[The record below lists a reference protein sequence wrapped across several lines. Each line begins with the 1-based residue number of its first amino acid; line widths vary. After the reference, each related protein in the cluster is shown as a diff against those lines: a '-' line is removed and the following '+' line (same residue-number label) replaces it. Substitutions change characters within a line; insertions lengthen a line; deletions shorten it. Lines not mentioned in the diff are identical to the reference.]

1 METVKIDKRGR
12 PDQREVHYLGR
23 IRQHSERYAEFHRP
37 SVELL
42 FNLIYT
48 GDIIQTQLARKI
60 ETHKLSLG
68 AFNAL
73 LILSRYETT
82 GCPMHELGEL
92 LLVSR
97 ANITGLVDCLERR
110 GLVERT
116 SAPADRRV
124 RLVRLTKAGRK
135 LLETILP
142 DHYRRVRALLRGIS
156 NKDKE
161 ALSALLTK
169 LRHNVLQSL
178 ERQAKPQ
185 RIERGEANRG

>member
-1 METVKIDKRGR
+1 MKAVRDDKRVQ
-12 PDQREVHYLGR
+12 PDQREAHYLGR
-23 IRQHSERYAEFHRP
+23 MRQHGERYAEFHRP

-42 FNLIYT
+42 INLIYT
-48 GDIIQTQLARKI
+48 CDIIQTQLARKI
-60 ETHKLSLG
+60 EAHKLSLG

-73 LILSRYETT
+73 MILSRYETT

-116 SAPADRRV
+116 GAPADRRV

-142 DHYRRVRALLRGIS
+142 AHYRRVRAMLRGVS
-156 NKDKE
+156 NKEKE
-161 ALSALLTK
+161 ALSELLTK
-169 LRHNVLQSL
+169 LRHNVLQSF
-178 ERQAKPQ
+178 ERQAEQ
-185 RIERGEANRG
+185 SERTEVNRG

>member
-1 METVKIDKRGR
+1 MKAEKTDRRPQPDKR
-12 PDQREVHYLGR
+12 ESHYLGR
-23 IRQHSERYAEFHRP
+23 QRQHRERYAEFHRP

-73 LILSRYETT
+73 LILSRYETQ

-110 GLVERT
+110 GLVERIG
-116 SAPADRRV
+116 APADRRV

-135 LLETILP
+135 LLDTILP
-142 DHYRRVRALLRGIS
+142 AHYRRVRALLRGVS
-156 NKDKE
+156 NKDKA

-178 ERQAKPQ
+178 ERQVEQ
-185 RIERGEANRG
+185 